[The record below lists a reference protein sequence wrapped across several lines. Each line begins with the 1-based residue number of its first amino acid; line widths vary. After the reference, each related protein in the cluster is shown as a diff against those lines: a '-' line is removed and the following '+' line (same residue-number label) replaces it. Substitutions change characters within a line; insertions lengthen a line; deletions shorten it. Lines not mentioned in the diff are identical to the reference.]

1 MYIVWVS
8 CKCVCVCVSWLML
21 IVSGHS
27 EVLTVPRLL
36 NDGDDVNK
44 HREAVTTP
52 LFTIWGC

>member
-1 MYIVWVS
+1 MYIVSVS
-8 CKCVCVCVSWLML
+8 VQVCVCVSWLML